1 MALPVIQVIY
11 LHRFARIPDDPLQLA
26 LLVLQQPLAY
36 IGVVPWQYLYHFTIF
51 QLAYTGREAILT
63 GTGKVQCTAALAA
76 IVVIFPYRR
85 VAVYFLHLT
94 GGSIEKVKFFFRVL
108 QNSVVHIAVLLA
120 RQRTG
125 ADDAL
130 DEPFITHAAYRL
142 RLIRQID
149 ITHLVRGTVP
159 PVNAPPAV
167 IVHLIQRGV
176 IVPCGEK
183 ESLYGNPFHIAGGSI
198 HDIAAFRGVVRV
210 RILNQIHL
218 YRIIP
223 GGHAIIQAALQ
234 LDFRQLFLC
243 GSGAVRFYN
252 IKSVCV
258 GGFVIFL
265 VHAVQPGVGIHHI
278 IRRCAAQS
286 ARSGRR
292 RGGNFQGG
300 LGGLGRFGERYA
312 GGVRSLRPAGGK
324 RQRQGQQAGEDSFHR
339 CSPFVFGLAEEYP
352 TVVTELFQFCPFSG
366 QIATFSFGL
375 YAV

>member
-1 MALPVIQVIY
+1 M
-11 LHRFARIPDDPLQLA
+11 QLA
-26 LLVLQQPLAY
+26 LLVLQQLLAY
-36 IGVVPWQYLYHFTIF
+36 IRVVPWQYLYHFTIF
-51 QLAYTGREAILT
+51 QLAYTGRECILI
-63 GTGKVQCTAALAA
+63 GTGEVQCTAALAA

-85 VAVYFLHLT
+85 VTVYFFHLA
-94 GGSIEKVKFFFRVL
+94 GGGINKVKFFFRVL
-108 QNSVVHIAVLLA
+108 QNSVVHIAVLWA

-142 RLIRQID
+142 RLIRQVD
-149 ITHLVRGTVP
+149 ITHLVRGTVT
-159 PVNAPPAV
+159 PVNALPAV

-176 IVPCGEK
+176 IVPRGEK

-198 HDIAAFRGVVRV
+198 HDIAAFRGIVRI

-223 GGHAIIQAALQ
+223 GGHAIIQAAWQ
-234 LDFRQLFLC
+234 LDFCQLFLC

-278 IRRCAAQS
+278 IRRCAAQP
-286 ARSGRR
+286 ARSSCR
-292 RGGNFQGG
+292 RGGSFRGG
-300 LGGLGRFGERYA
+300 LGGLGRFSGRCA
-312 GGVRSLRPAGGK
+312 AGVRSLRPAGGK
-324 RQRQGQQAGEDSFHR
+324 GEGQGQQAGEDFFHR

-366 QIATFSFGL
+366 QIATFSSDCTP
-375 YAV
+375 YKYT

>member
-1 MALPVIQVIY
+1 MGDNYPPIGQQHFREARGCRLARFLYKRRAIALPVIQIIH

-26 LLVLQQPLAY
+26 LLVLQQLLAY
-36 IGVVPWQYLYHFTIF
+36 IRVVPWQYLYHFTLL
-51 QLAYTGREAILT
+51 QLAYTGREAIRT
-63 GTGKVQCTAALAA
+63 GTGEVQRTAVLTA
-76 IVVIFPYRR
+76 IVIILAYCR

-94 GGSIEKVKFFFRVL
+94 GGSIEKVKFLFRVL

-149 ITHLVRGTVP
+149 ITHLVRGTVT
-159 PVNAPPAV
+159 PVNALPAV

-183 ESLYGNPFHIAGGSI
+183 ESLYGQAFHIAGGSI

-223 GGHAIIQAALQ
+223 RGHAII
-234 LDFRQLFLC
+234 
-243 GSGAVRFYN
+243 
-252 IKSVCV
+252 
-258 GGFVIFL
+258 
-265 VHAVQPGVGIHHI
+265 
-278 IRRCAAQS
+278 
-286 ARSGRR
+286 
-292 RGGNFQGG
+292 
-300 LGGLGRFGERYA
+300 
-312 GGVRSLRPAGGK
+312 
-324 RQRQGQQAGEDSFHR
+324 
-339 CSPFVFGLAEEYP
+339 
-352 TVVTELFQFCPFSG
+352 
-366 QIATFSFGL
+366 
-375 YAV
+375 